1 MPRIVLLTV
10 LVVLTACTR
19 PGDDPEADAT
29 RAIIADQLA
38 RHPEAGPEDLY
49 KLLHQATMGSEHAM
63 TDTAGVRA
71 YLTRELATM
80 GEGVTEPMI
89 DTIAPGGAIVRVH
102 LRPWVAAGR
111 STDSLL
117 AAFIAT
123 AETFRGDT
131 GRLGRALSLAE
142 RMIAAGGARFPVT
155 SWRDLVHAR
164 RAEGYPAIHHSAGYQ
179 EAYRPAYRVV
189 AGPLIP

>member
-1 MPRIVLLTV
+1 MRLSSALALLA
-10 LVVLTACTR
+10 LLAACTR
-19 PGDDPEADAT
+19 PGDDPEVDAI

-38 RHPEAGPEDLY
+38 RHPEAEPADLY
-49 KLLHQATMGSEHAM
+49 KLLHQASMGSEHAM

-80 GEGVTEPMI
+80 GDGSAEPMV
-89 DTIAPGGAIVRVH
+89 DTIAPGGAIVRIH

-123 AETFRGDT
+123 AEAVRGDT
-131 GRLGRALSLAE
+131 GRLGRSLAIAE
-142 RMIAAGGARFPVT
+142 EMIAGGGARFPVT
-155 SWRDLVHAR
+155 AWRDLVRRR
-164 RAEGYPAIHHSAGYQ
+164 RAEGYPAVHHSEEYGT
-179 EAYRPAYRVV
+179 AYRPAYRVV
-189 AGPLIP
+189 AGSLIP

>member
-1 MPRIVLLTV
+1 MRLLSTLCVLLS
-10 LVVLTACTR
+10 LAACTR
-19 PGDDPEADAT
+19 PGDDPAADAT
-29 RAIIADQLA
+29 RAIITDQLA
-38 RHPEAGPEDLY
+38 RHPEAGPADLY
-49 KLLHQATMGSEHAM
+49 KLLHQAAMGSEHAM

-80 GEGVTEPMI
+80 GQGAEEPMI
-89 DTIAPGGAIVRVH
+89 DTIAPDGAIVRVH

-123 AETFRGDT
+123 ADAFQGDT
-131 GRLGRALSLAE
+131 ARLGRSLAIAE
-142 RMIAAGGARFPVT
+142 QMIAAGGARFPVT
-155 SWRDLVHAR
+155 TWRDLVQTQ
-164 RAEGYPAIHHSAGYQ
+164 RAAGYPAVHHSPEYGS
-179 EAYRPAYRVV
+179 AYNPAYRVV